1 MKWSSLCTCEH
12 LHTVYEEH
20 CKRKFSRMNICIILF
35 DISSILWSHYFRS
48 ALSLISKQPVQ
59 RENPYLQAGL
69 RALTKGKAESD
80 SFTTQEKELLV
91 FYCLPA
97 SSKSLSFPL
106 QTESRKGSSHFTARI
121 TKSKK
126 KHIVQLSLF
135 VSNGFTFASPLRAP
149 GSICV
154 QLKRCAAASL
164 DLFPRLLL
172 RSGYLGKEQDWKAR
186 EGLEWSCSEPSC
198 GPDPL
203 HIMGK
208 GKTYTSHCWRGEKQH
223 SRSCSKREKNR

>member
-1 MKWSSLCTCEH
+1 MKWSSLCTREH
-12 LHTVYEEH
+12 LHTVYEEY

-35 DISSILWSHYFRS
+35 DISSILWSHYFRW

-80 SFTTQEKELLV
+80 SFTIQEKELL
-91 FYCLPA
+91 CILLLA
-97 SSKSLSFPL
+97 SIFQISFFSSFPL

-135 VSNGFTFASPLRAP
+135 ASNGFTFASPLRAP

-172 RSGYLGKEQDWKAR
+172 RSGYLGEEQDWKAR
-186 EGLEWSCSEPSC
+186 EGLE
-198 GPDPL
+198 
-203 HIMGK
+203 
-208 GKTYTSHCWRGEKQH
+208 
-223 SRSCSKREKNR
+223 